1 MDLALTD
8 QVVENVALI
17 YQSTSRHVLTYYFY
31 YYYYYFYYFYSFYY
45 LFSSSLIWTIG
56 LIQINDCYSSVTYTG
71 TYS

>member
-31 YYYYYFYYFYSFYY
+31 YYYYYFITFI
-45 LFSSSLIWTIG
+45 LFIIFFL
-56 LIQINDCYSSVTYTG
+56 LL
-71 TYS
+71 